1 MEALF
6 KMNKNTWLY
15 ECKSG
20 EETIFTIIK
29 QENQLKAGTVFN
41 TGFCELYEWDLNG
54 GGISLDD
61 DLAQFI
67 DYIEEC
73 ESMQI

>member
-1 MEALF
+1 
-6 KMNKNTWLY
+6 MNKNTWLY

-20 EETIFTIIK
+20 EQTVFTIIK
-29 QENQLKAGTVFN
+29 KDSQLKAGTVFN
-41 TGFCELYEWDLNG
+41 VGFCELYEWDISG

-61 DLAQFI
+61 DITDFI

>member
-1 MEALF
+1 MS
-6 KMNKNTWLY
+6 NKWIY

-29 QENQLKAGTVFN
+29 EESQLKAGTVFN
-41 TGFCELYEWDLNG
+41 VGFCELYDWDLNG

-61 DLAQFI
+61 DLAEFI

-73 ESMQI
+73 ERMQI

>member
-1 MEALF
+1 
-6 KMNKNTWLY
+6 MNKNTWLY

-20 EETIFTIIK
+20 EQTVFTIIK
-29 QENQLKAGTVFN
+29 KNGQLKAGTVFN
-41 TGFCELYEWDLNG
+41 VGFCGLYEWDISG

-61 DLAQFI
+61 DLTDFI